1 MIARIWHGSTS
12 KANAKAYLGF
22 LRRTAAKEFRRIK
35 GNRGAFILVRD
46 SGEATE
52 FMVISLW
59 DSMAGIKRFAG
70 KDHNKPVYYVTDSE
84 YLLRLTSTV
93 KHYKVAAKV

>member
-12 KANAKAYLGF
+12 NENARAYLGF
-22 LRRTAAKEFRRIK
+22 LRKTATKEFRRIK
-35 GNRGAFILVRD
+35 GNRGAFILVRESD
-46 SGEATE
+46 SQTE

-59 DSMAGIKRFAG
+59 ESMAAIKRFAG

-84 YLLRLTSTV
+84 YLLRLTSSV
-93 KHYKVAAKV
+93 KHYKVAARI